1 MAFCRVMRGYTIGYR
16 EALALPI
23 RTFWFMNGCI
33 NRLVAEEG
41 LQQLEISAGSQSS
54 EGYEAIRTNLVSQMG
69 TLMKEAP
76 QLDRGGLNQLKSM

>member
-1 MAFCRVMRGYTIGYR
+1 
-16 EALALPI
+16 
-23 RTFWFMNGCI
+23 MNACI

-41 LQQLEISAGSQSS
+41 LHQLSVSAGTQSA
-54 EGYEAIRTNLVSQMG
+54 EGYEAVRNNLVSQMG